1 MSLNNKFAKY
11 GVVLIAAITVA
22 TAVQAQNITTQYAYA
37 EEVTAN
43 DPALNRMLYLD
54 YSAPEDST
62 VGWLTGEVVT
72 PTGYTVEPAYELEG
86 FPYYTITGSDGKSY
100 SAGDTITVEDP
111 LVNHANPE
119 DNVLYYRYYSVDPN
133 ASTSEAPAPST
144 SPSTSEAPAP
154 STSPSTSEAP
164 APSTSPSTSEAPA
177 PSTSPSTSEA
187 PAPSTSPSTSEAPA
201 PSTSPSTS
209 EAPAP
214 STSPSTS
221 EAPAPST
228 SPSTSEAPAPSTSP
242 STSEAPAVE
251 KPSQKTDD
259 KTTATD
265 KAKADKKA
273 DSKPAKT
280 EKSKDA
286 NSKKAAATKDNSVAN
301 KAAEKSNATS
311 APTEQ
316 AKDTTAKTN
325 NPDTGNSQSIVKEA
339 AGTVDTAAVN
349 HNDNNGFL
357 ALLGFVAAALIG
369 LFQSK
374 SKKEK

>member
-164 APSTSPSTSEAPA
+164 A
-177 PSTSPSTSEA
+177 
-187 PAPSTSPSTSEAPA
+187 
-201 PSTSPSTS
+201 
-209 EAPAP
+209 
-214 STSPSTS
+214 
-221 EAPAPST
+221 
-228 SPSTSEAPAPSTSP
+228 
-242 STSEAPAVE
+242 VE

>member
-1 MSLNNKFAKY
+1 MSNNKKIAKFAKY
-11 GVVLIAAITVA
+11 GLALIAAITIA
-22 TAVQAQNITTQYAYA
+22 TAAQSQQGTMQKVYADETTTTVDATNSRMFYLKYALS
-37 EEVTAN
+37 
-43 DPALNRMLYLD
+43 DQ
-54 YSAPEDST
+54 PEISWMQGAV
-62 VGWLTGEVVT
+62 VG
-72 PTGYTVEPAYELEG
+72 PNGYTVQAPDDVDGY
-86 FPYYTITGSDGKSY
+86 PYYTITGPQGNQY
-100 SAGDTITVEDP
+100 SVGDKITTEEP
-111 LVNHANPE
+111 GLFGHTNPE
-119 DNVLYYRYYSVDPN
+119 DDALNYLYYKTDPN

-154 STSPSTSEAP
+154 SKDP
-164 APSTSPSTSEAPA
+164 
-177 PSTSPSTSEA
+177 
-187 PAPSTSPSTSEAPA
+187 
-201 PSTSPSTS
+201 
-209 EAPAP
+209 
-214 STSPSTS
+214 
-221 EAPAPST
+221 
-228 SPSTSEAPAPSTSP
+228 
-242 STSEAPAVE
+242 VE

-259 KTTATD
+259 KTTATE

-286 NSKKAAATKDNSVAN
+286 NSKKAVATKDNSVAN

-369 LFQSK
+369 LFQYK
-374 SKKEK
+374 KQPKKEK

>member
-1 MSLNNKFAKY
+1 MSLNNKIIKFAKY
-11 GVVLIAAITVA
+11 GIVLVATITVA
-22 TAVQAQNITTQYAYA
+22 TAAQSQGIGITTQHVYA
-37 EEVTAN
+37 EEATSYSEDYRMFYIKDSFYPNLEDYMGLSGRVTTTN
-43 DPALNRMLYLD
+43 EP
-54 YSAPEDST
+54 
-62 VGWLTGEVVT
+62 
-72 PTGYTVEPAYELEG
+72 YTVEEG
-86 FPYYTITGSDGKSY
+86 FTTPEYPYYTIVGSDGKTY
-100 SAGDTITVEDP
+100 SVGDTITVDNP
-111 LVNHANPE
+111 LVNHPNE
-119 DNVLYYRYYSVDPN
+119 NDNVLYYYHYPSDPN
-133 ASTSEAPAPST
+133 AA
-144 SPSTSEAPAP
+144 
-154 STSPSTSEAP
+154 
-164 APSTSPSTSEAPA
+164 
-177 PSTSPSTSEA
+177 
-187 PAPSTSPSTSEAPA
+187 
-201 PSTSPSTS
+201 
-209 EAPAP
+209 
-214 STSPSTS
+214 TS

-259 KTTATD
+259 KTTATE

-286 NSKKAAATKDNSVAN
+286 NSKKAVATKDNSVAN

-369 LFQSK
+369 LFQYK
-374 SKKEK
+374 KQPKKEK

>member
-62 VGWLTGEVVT
+62 VGWLTGNVVT
-72 PTGYTVEPAYELEG
+72 PAGYTVRPADEVEG

-133 ASTSEAPAPST
+133 ASTSEAPAPSN
-144 SPSTSEAPAP
+144 
-154 STSPSTSEAP
+154 
-164 APSTSPSTSEAPA
+164 
-177 PSTSPSTSEA
+177 
-187 PAPSTSPSTSEAPA
+187 
-201 PSTSPSTS
+201 
-209 EAPAP
+209 
-214 STSPSTS
+214 SPSTS

-251 KPSQKTDD
+251 KPSQKADD

-349 HNDNNGFL
+349 HNDSNGFL
-357 ALLGFVAAALIG
+357 ATLLVSVAAALIG
-369 LFQSK
+369 LFQYK
-374 SKKEK
+374 KQPKKEK